1 MGLFNKIKNILFEA
15 DEEEI
20 EEIPVYTKEEKA
32 VVREEPVVTEVPKIE
47 EELINSNTSY
57 FSNIKRD
64 IDYSYDEV
72 DVLAEVPGS
81 KVPVNTTYEE
91 PVVTQEPVQKE
102 EKKSPFLTFDE
113 DEFERL
119 NSRINKNESRIKKDR
134 EKDNYTNIQVAR
146 KTNSNFSATS
156 TSNSNERVGSSSSR
170 KFTPSLVI
178 SPVYGVLNKNYTK
191 EDIVDKKDGMKRE
204 IVKPIVRKEI
214 VKEEQPIEMPQRSR
228 NGKVDIDSVRKKAF
242 GDDTNFKDF
251 DKDVINVKEKDI
263 IIEDTSINI
272 IEDELEFPKPLNVSE
287 SINKN
292 SNEYIQDYEKIDVSN
307 EILDEIED
315 EKSIEVN
322 EVIIEDSLPFINEDS
337 EAVVDEKV
345 VDNRK
350 IDKSKILDDL
360 EKTSTLQI
368 LDDIER
374 ELNSIKPI
382 TNDYDEED
390 EEEKVK
396 IERNDTLENDLFNL
410 IDSMYEEG
418 EEEEN
423 D

>member
-15 DEEEI
+15 DEEET
-20 EEIPVYTKEEKA
+20 EEMPVYTKEEKA
-32 VVREEPVVTEVPKIE
+32 VVREEPVVHEVPKIE
-47 EELINSNTSY
+47 EDLINTSGSSY

-81 KVPVNTTYEE
+81 RLSVNSTYEE
-91 PVVTQEPVQKE
+91 PVAVQQEMLPKE

-119 NSRINKNESRIKKDR
+119 NSRINKNENRIKK
-134 EKDNYTNIQVAR
+134 EKENSVSNNIEVAR
-146 KTNSNFSATS
+146 RTNSNFSATS
-156 TSNSNERVGSSSSR
+156 TSNSNDRTNFGTSK

-214 VKEEQPIEMPQRSR
+214 IKEEPIEMPQRSR
-228 NGKVDIDSVRKKAF
+228 SNKVDIDSVRKKAF
-242 GDDTNFKDF
+242 GDEIKKEVFKEN
-251 DKDVINVKEKDI
+251 DVINVKEKDI
-263 IIEDTSINI
+263 IIEDANDDMVEEELDFPKTVDIVNS
-272 IEDELEFPKPLNVSE
+272 IEDISDELV
-287 SINKN
+287 IDNKA
-292 SNEYIQDYEKIDVSN
+292 EE
-307 EILDEIED
+307 EITDNLVEEMLDEDFDNNLE
-315 EKSIEVN
+315 EE
-322 EVIIEDSLPFINEDS
+322 LPFIKNEEQIEVIEED
-337 EAVVDEKV
+337 K
-345 VDNRK
+345 NKPK

-382 TNDYDEED
+382 TEDYIDEV
-390 EEEKVK
+390 EEKDK